1 MHACPP
7 EGCSSG
13 WKHRN
18 CLQLA
23 ACNLSPRK
31 GHVCGR
37 RPERLKDAES
47 REVPSSTD
55 RCDQVGFADHHC
67 IVSPGLRAPL
77 MLLPLPCHSK
87 DSPARSVLL
96 QRQVIHSKR
105 TSKKGPH
112 RNHNQHRGL
121 SNIMHNTLQT
131 STSKRGRDG

>member
-37 RPERLKDAES
+37 VTREDRLKDAES

-55 RCDQVGFADHHC
+55 RCDQEGFAAHHG
-67 IVSPGLRAPL
+67 IVSAGLRAPL

-87 DSPARSVLL
+87 DSQARSVLL
-96 QRQVIHSKR
+96 RRQVIHSKR
-105 TSKKGPH
+105 TSKKGPP
-112 RNHNQHRGL
+112 
-121 SNIMHNTLQT
+121 
-131 STSKRGRDG
+131 